1 MSKSINLVA
10 LLSVTGGLA
19 AATLPNTARANCSPS
34 GTSGGGSYA
43 ASGAPT
49 GASGPSI
56 DPQKRY
62 EQGLAAYGEG
72 RYREAGRAFEDVIP
86 YSSQPAL
93 LYYYTGASR
102 LRLGDTKG
110 ARRMLERAVKLAPD
124 FLIAQQDLG
133 VAYAKLGD
141 RPKAEAVLA
150 KMKAQADQCAGK
162 CEEAEPLLAVVTTIG
177 EAMAAMPA

>member
-1 MSKSINLVA
+1 M
-10 LLSVTGGLA
+10 LSVTGGLP

-34 GTSGGGSYA
+34 GVSGGGSYA
-43 ASGAPT
+43 ASGAA
-49 GASGPSI
+49 GLGSGPSI

-62 EQGLAAYGEG
+62 EEGLAAYNDV
-72 RYREAGRAFEDVIP
+72 RYRQAGSAFEDVIP
-86 YSSQPAL
+86 YTSQPSL
-93 LYYYTGASR
+93 LHYYVGASR
-102 LRLGDTKG
+102 LRLGDAKG

-124 FLIAQQDLG
+124 LLIAQQDLG

-162 CEEAEPLLAVVTTIG
+162 CEDAEPLLAVMTTIS